1 MTLRINSEAPNFAAE
16 TTQGAINFHDWI
28 GGGWAGQSHLKFT
41 QAAGR
46 REPCP
51 GGSQGIVTRNAA
63 FKPQKLTQKSLFRP
77 AKVLHVH
84 ASLATGQ
91 YRQQGNQQH
100 LLQIMARRVA
110 SPWVLN
116 FMK

>member
-1 MTLRINSEAPNFAAE
+1 MHGSTP
-16 TTQGAINFHDWI
+16 
-28 GGGWAGQSHLKFT
+28 GQSHLKFT